1 MEEQATS
8 RILTSIDA
16 AEAAG
21 VRRSVIFMVAPFR
34 VEVELREGKRNS
46 IAVYS
51 TTGEIFYKRRGNAS
65 GLTAANVNRHADL
78 IFWPVHVR
86 LPLFDHIGTRL
97 CRILLFT
104 PPKITLADFGKVTDC
119 AICLRRC
126 GDIAWLE
133 DRCAAKDLPPM
144 QIAVKQSASV
154 FLLMQ
159 GATRAKGPVWYRQYI
174 PVAGKS
180 S

>member
-51 TTGEIFYKRRGNAS
+51 TTGEIFYKRRGNVS
-65 GLTAANVNRHADL
+65 GLTAANVNRH
-78 IFWPVHVR
+78 
-86 LPLFDHIGTRL
+86 
-97 CRILLFT
+97 
-104 PPKITLADFGKVTDC
+104 
-119 AICLRRC
+119 
-126 GDIAWLE
+126 
-133 DRCAAKDLPPM
+133 
-144 QIAVKQSASV
+144 
-154 FLLMQ
+154 
-159 GATRAKGPVWYRQYI
+159 
-174 PVAGKS
+174 
-180 S
+180 